1 MENSS
6 LEKAL
11 LRLALIPAVLI
22 ASLVTSC
29 TVLFV
34 GGGNFG
40 GNELI
45 IIFIV
50 TLAVYSVLT
59 WRYLKKTK
67 KRTDN

>member
-1 MENSS
+1 MKENS

-29 TVLFV
+29 TVLVV

-40 GNELI
+40 QVELAI
-45 IIFIV
+45 TFMV
-50 TLAVYSVLT
+50 ALAVYSVLT
-59 WRYLKKTK
+59 WRYLKKK
-67 KRTDN
+67 

>member
-29 TVLFV
+29 TVLVV

-50 TLAVYSVLT
+50 ALAVYSALT
-59 WRYLKKTK
+59 WRYLRKTK
-67 KRTDN
+67 DN